1 MAKLPVPFFPEPP
14 KEYNRTYLSQI
25 VRSFSIYTR
34 QLLSPIQLFTKTD
47 AASAAS
53 DGVVMWDAVGGY
65 PVVSLDGEWRQL
77 VIANGFAFLTQD
89 ADITAAASDTAYPI
103 VFDAPATGYADG
115 ISLGA
120 APNQSRIIFEEGGL
134 YYLTFTAQIFS
145 TNSSQS
151 DFYFWPR
158 LNGTDVPEGATLAS
172 THNNGQTTPVTKGA
186 IFSVSAG
193 DYLEAYWA
201 TSAHTNSF
209 LKAFAAT
216 AFAPA
221 APSVSLSITR
231 IRA

>member
-1 MAKLPVPFFPEPP
+1 MTVPVVSPDLRVWAETL
-14 KEYNRTYLSQI
+14 RRYLALTRSQLAALT
-25 VRSFSIYTR
+25 SGT
-34 QLLSPIQLFTKTD
+34 
-47 AASAAS
+47 ASAGD
-53 DGVVMWDAVGGY
+53 DGTLLWDRENKY
-65 PVVSLDGEWRQL
+65 PVVSIDGEWRQL
-77 VIANGFAFLTQD
+77 VVANGFAFLTQD
-89 ADITAAASDTAYPI
+89 NDVTAAASDTGYAI
-103 VFDAPATGYADG
+103 VFDTPPAGYADG

-120 APNQSRIIFEEGGL
+120 SPNQSRIIFEEGGL
-134 YYLTFTAQIFS
+134 YYLTFTAQVFS

-151 DFYFWPR
+151 DFYFWPK

-172 THNNGQTTPVTKGA
+172 THNNGQTMPITKGA

-201 TSAHTNSF
+201 TGSHTDSY

-221 APSVSLSITR
+221 TPSVSLSITR

>member
-1 MAKLPVPFFPEPP
+1 MTVPVIGPDVRQWGENLRR
-14 KEYNRTYLSQI
+14 YLARTRSQLEALTTGAPASEDGGI
-25 VRSFSIYTR
+25 FWDR
-34 QLLSPIQLFTKTD
+34 QNK
-47 AASAAS
+47 
-53 DGVVMWDAVGGY
+53 Y

-89 ADITAAASDTAYPI
+89 NDVTAAASSTAYAI
-103 VFDAPATGYADG
+103 VFDAPAAGYADG

-120 APNQSRIIFEEGGL
+120 SPNQSRIIFAEGGL

-145 TNSSQS
+145 TNASQS

-158 LNGTDVPEGATLAS
+158 LNGVDVPSGTTLGS
-172 THNNGQTTPVTKGA
+172 THNNGQTLPVTKGA

-201 TSAHTNSF
+201 TSSHTNSF

-216 AFAPA
+216 AFSPA

>member
-1 MAKLPVPFFPEPP
+1 MTVPVISSDLRQWGENLRR
-14 KEYNRTYLSQI
+14 YLARTRSQLEALTT
-25 VRSFSIYTR
+25 S
-34 QLLSPIQLFTKTD
+34 SP
-47 AASAAS
+47 AS
-53 DGVVMWDAVGGY
+53 DDGVILWDRENNY

-89 ADITAAASDTAYPI
+89 ADITAAASDTGYPI
-103 VFDAPATGYADG
+103 VFDAPPTGYADG

-120 APNQSRIIFEEGGL
+120 APNQSRIIFAEGGL

-145 TNSSQS
+145 TNSSQA
-151 DFYFWPR
+151 DFYFWPK
-158 LNGTDVPEGATLAS
+158 LNGVDVPSGTTLGS
-172 THNNGQTTPVTKGA
+172 THNNGQTFPVTKGA
-186 IFSVSAG
+186 IFSVTAG
-193 DYLEAYWA
+193 DYLQAYWA
-201 TSAHTNSF
+201 TDSHTDSY

>member
-1 MAKLPVPFFPEPP
+1 MTVPAIGTDFRQWGENLRR
-14 KEYNRTYLSQI
+14 YLARTRSQLEAL
-25 VRSFSIYTR
+25 TAG
-34 QLLSPIQLFTKTD
+34 SP
-47 AASAAS
+47 ASE
-53 DGVVMWDAVGGY
+53 DGGILWDRENKY

-120 APNQSRIIFEEGGL
+120 SPNQSRIIFAESGL

-145 TNSSQS
+145 TNSSQA
-151 DFYFWPR
+151 DFYFWPKI
-158 LNGTDVPEGATLAS
+158 NGVDVPEGATLAS
-172 THNNGQTTPVTKGA
+172 THNNGQTFPVTKGA

-201 TSAHTNSF
+201 TDSHTDSY

-221 APSVSLSITR
+221 TPSVSLSITR

>member
-1 MAKLPVPFFPEPP
+1 MTVPTIGTDLRQWGENLRR
-14 KEYNRTYLSQI
+14 YLARTRSQLEAL
-25 VRSFSIYTR
+25 TAG
-34 QLLSPIQLFTKTD
+34 SP
-47 AASAAS
+47 ASE
-53 DGVVMWDAVGGY
+53 DGGILWDRENKY

-89 ADITAAASDTAYPI
+89 ADITAAASDTGYAI
-103 VFDAPATGYADG
+103 VFGAPATGYADG

-120 APNQSRIIFEEGGL
+120 SPNQSRIIFAEGGL

-151 DFYFWPR
+151 DFYFWPKI
-158 LNGTDVPEGATLAS
+158 NGVDVPEGATLAS
-172 THNNGQTTPVTKGA
+172 THNNGQTFPVTKGA

-201 TSAHTNSF
+201 TDSHADSY
-209 LKAFAAT
+209 LKAFAAA

-221 APSVSLSITR
+221 TPSVSLSITR

>member
-1 MAKLPVPFFPEPP
+1 MTVPTIGTDLRQWGENLRR
-14 KEYNRTYLSQI
+14 YLARTRSQLEAL
-25 VRSFSIYTR
+25 TAG
-34 QLLSPIQLFTKTD
+34 SP
-47 AASAAS
+47 ASE
-53 DGVVMWDAVGGY
+53 DGGILWDRENKY

-89 ADITAAASDTAYPI
+89 ADITAAASDTAYAI
-103 VFDAPATGYADG
+103 VFDAPAAGYADG

-120 APNQSRIIFEEGGL
+120 SPNQSRIIFAESGL

-145 TNSSQS
+145 TNSSQA
-151 DFYFWPR
+151 DFYFWPKI
-158 LNGTDVPEGATLAS
+158 NGVDVPEGATLAS
-172 THNNGQTTPVTKGA
+172 THNNGQTFPVTKGA

-201 TSAHTNSF
+201 TDSHTDSY

>member
-1 MAKLPVPFFPEPP
+1 MTVPVISSDLRQWGENLRR
-14 KEYNRTYLSQI
+14 YLARTRSQLEAL
-25 VRSFSIYTR
+25 TTG
-34 QLLSPIQLFTKTD
+34 SP
-47 AASAAS
+47 AS
-53 DGVVMWDAVGGY
+53 DDGVILWDRENKY

-89 ADITAAASDTAYPI
+89 ADITAAASDTATAI

-120 APNQSRIIFEEGGL
+120 SPNQSRIIFDEGGL

-145 TNSSQS
+145 TNASQS

-158 LNGTDVPEGATLAS
+158 LNGVDVPEGATLAS
-172 THNNGQTTPVTKGA
+172 THNNGQTLPVTKGA

>member
-1 MAKLPVPFFPEPP
+1 VRFGVPPVGADIRLWAEDLRRF
-14 KEYNRTYLSQI
+14 LS
-25 VRSFSIYTR
+25 RSWDS
-34 QLLSPIQLFTKTD
+34 LSYKSDD
-47 AASAAS
+47 ATPAA
-53 DGVVMWDAVGGY
+53 DGIMLWDNTNKY

-77 VIANGFAFLTQD
+77 VIANGFAFLFQD

-115 ISLGA
+115 VSLGA
-120 APNQSRIIFEEGGL
+120 SPNQSRIIFAEGGL

-145 TNSSQS
+145 TNSSQA
-151 DFYFWPR
+151 DFYFWPKI
-158 LNGTDVPEGATLAS
+158 NGVDVPEGATLAS
-172 THNNGQTTPVTKGA
+172 THNNGQTFPVTKGA

-201 TSAHTNSF
+201 TDSHTDSY

-221 APSVSLSITR
+221 TPSVSLSITR

>member
-1 MAKLPVPFFPEPP
+1 MTVPVVSPDLRVWAETL
-14 KEYNRTYLSQI
+14 RRYLALTRSQLAALT
-25 VRSFSIYTR
+25 SGT
-34 QLLSPIQLFTKTD
+34 
-47 AASAAS
+47 ASAGD
-53 DGVVMWDAVGGY
+53 DGTLLWDRENKY
-65 PVVSLDGEWRQL
+65 PVVSIDGEWRQL
-77 VIANGFAFLTQD
+77 VVANGFAFLTQD
-89 ADITAAASDTAYPI
+89 NDVTAAASDTGYAI
-103 VFDAPATGYADG
+103 VFDAPPSGYADG

-120 APNQSRIIFEEGGL
+120 SPNQSRIIFEEGGL

-145 TNSSQS
+145 TNSSQA
-151 DFYFWPR
+151 DFYFWPK

-172 THNNGQTTPVTKGA
+172 THNNGQTMPITKGA

-201 TSAHTNSF
+201 TDSHTDSY

>member
-1 MAKLPVPFFPEPP
+1 LTVPVIGGDIRQWGESLRR
-14 KEYNRTYLSQI
+14 YLARTRSQLDALA
-25 VRSFSIYTR
+25 SG
-34 QLLSPIQLFTKTD
+34 SP
-47 AASAAS
+47 ASEN
-53 DGVVMWDAVGGY
+53 GTILWDRENKY

-89 ADITAAASDTAYPI
+89 NDITAAASNTAYPI

-120 APNQSRIIFEEGGL
+120 SPNQSRIIFEEGGL

-145 TNSSQS
+145 TNASQS

-158 LNGTDVPEGATLAS
+158 LNGVDVPSGTTLGS
-172 THNNGQTTPVTKGA
+172 THNNGQTLPVTKGA
-186 IFSVSAG
+186 IFSVSAN

-201 TSAHTNSF
+201 TSSHANSF

-216 AFAPA
+216 AFSPA
-221 APSVSLSITR
+221 APSASLSITR

>member
-1 MAKLPVPFFPEPP
+1 LTVPVIGGDIRQWGEALRR
-14 KEYNRTYLSQI
+14 YLARTRSQLEALT
-25 VRSFSIYTR
+25 SG
-34 QLLSPIQLFTKTD
+34 SP
-47 AASAAS
+47 ASEN
-53 DGVVMWDAVGGY
+53 GTILWDRENKY

-89 ADITAAASDTAYPI
+89 NDITAAASDTATAI
-103 VFDAPATGYADG
+103 VFDTAPMGYSDG
-115 ISLGA
+115 ISLGS
-120 APNQSRIIFEEGGL
+120 APNQSRIIFDEGGL
-134 YYLTFTAQIFS
+134 YYLTFTAQIYS

-172 THNNGQTTPVTKGA
+172 THNNGQTMPVTKGA